1 MKGAWI
7 TMKRYSLLMTLIIFI
22 FVMSACAPREE
33 SGTQMDYEETKKMV
47 VDILKTDDGKKALQ
61 EVMKDEEMKQVL
73 IMDQNVVKETIE
85 TTMTSDKG
93 AKFWQK
99 VFEDPKFVESFATS
113 IKDEHEKVI
122 KGLMTD
128 PEYQK
133 MLIDVLKDPEMEK
146 RMLDT
151 AKSQEFRKHLQDV
164 VMETLSSPLYK
175 AKIQETL
182 LKAAEEMGQ
191 QAGGGQQQQ
200 GGEQSGGEQ
209 GGGGE
214 SGGGGGS

>member
-1 MKGAWI
+1 
-7 TMKRYSLLMTLIIFI
+7 MKRYSLLMILTVLILTLVI
-22 FVMSACAPREE
+22 SGCAPREE
-33 SGTQMDYEETKKMV
+33 SGNQMDYEETKKMV
-47 VDILKTDDGKKALQ
+47 VDILKTDDGKKALE

-73 IMDQNVVKETIE
+73 IMDQSIVKETIK
-85 TTMTSDKG
+85 TTLTSKEG

-99 VFEDPKFVESFATS
+99 VFEDPKFVESFAKS

-133 MLIDVLKDPEMEK
+133 MLIDIFKDPEMEK
-146 RMLDT
+146 SMLEA

-164 VMETLSSPLYK
+164 IMETLSSPLYK

-191 QAGGGQQQQ
+191 QGGGQQQ
-200 GGEQSGGEQ
+200 GGGEEQSGGQE
-209 GGGGE
+209 E
-214 SGGGGGS
+214 GGGGGS

>member
-1 MKGAWI
+1 
-7 TMKRYSLLMTLIIFI
+7 MKRNSLLMTLIVFI

-33 SGTQMDYEETKKMV
+33 SGSQMDYEETKKMV

-93 AKFWQK
+93 VEFWKK
-99 VFEDPKFVESFATS
+99 VFEDPKFVESFAKS

-133 MLIDVLKDPEMEK
+133 MLIDVLQDPEMEK
-146 RMLDT
+146 NMLT
-151 AKSQEFRKHLQDV
+151 AAKSQEFRKHLQDV
-164 VMETLSSPLYK
+164 IMETLSSPLYK

-191 QAGGGQQQQ
+191 QGSSAGGQSE
-200 GGEQSGGEQ
+200 GG
-209 GGGGE
+209 
-214 SGGGGGS
+214 SGGGGQEQGAGGGS

>member
-1 MKGAWI
+1 
-7 TMKRYSLLMTLIIFI
+7 MKRYSLLMTLIVCILAL
-22 FVMSACAPREE
+22 SACAPREE

-93 AKFWQK
+93 AEFWKK

-146 RMLDT
+146 SMLEA
-151 AKSQEFRKHLQDV
+151 AKSQEFRKHLQDI

-175 AKIQETL
+175 VKIQETL
-182 LKAAEEMGQ
+182 LKAAEEAGQ
-191 QAGGGQQQQ
+191 QSGGSQQGQEQEQGSGGGQEQGAGGG
-200 GGEQSGGEQ
+200 S
-209 GGGGE
+209 
-214 SGGGGGS
+214 

>member
-7 TMKRYSLLMTLIIFI
+7 TMKRYSLLMTLIVFI

-33 SGTQMDYEETKKMV
+33 SGSQMDYEETKKMV

-73 IMDQNVVKETIE
+73 VMDQNVVKETIE
-85 TTMTSDKG
+85 TTLTSDKG
-93 AKFWQK
+93 TEFWKK

-146 RMLDT
+146 SMLEA

-175 AKIQETL
+175 VKIQETL
-182 LKAAEEMGQ
+182 LKAAEEAGQ
-191 QAGGGQQQQ
+191 QTGDSQSQQEQDQGSEGGQEQGAGGG
-200 GGEQSGGEQ
+200 S
-209 GGGGE
+209 
-214 SGGGGGS
+214 

>member
-1 MKGAWI
+1 
-7 TMKRYSLLMTLIIFI
+7 MKRYLLLMTLIVCILAL
-22 FVMSACAPREE
+22 SACAPREE

-93 AKFWQK
+93 AEFWKK

-133 MLIDVLKDPEMEK
+133 MLVDVLKDPEMEK
-146 RMLDT
+146 SMLEA
-151 AKSQEFRKHLQDV
+151 AKSQEFRKHLQDI

-175 AKIQETL
+175 VKIQETL
-182 LKAAEEMGQ
+182 LKAAEEAGQ
-191 QAGGGQQQQ
+191 QSGGSQQGQEKDQGSGGGQEQGAGGG
-200 GGEQSGGEQ
+200 S
-209 GGGGE
+209 
-214 SGGGGGS
+214 

>member
-1 MKGAWI
+1 
-7 TMKRYSLLMTLIIFI
+7 MKRYSLLMTLIVCILAL
-22 FVMSACAPREE
+22 SACAPREE

-93 AKFWQK
+93 AEFWKK

-133 MLIDVLKDPEMEK
+133 MLIDVMKDPEMEK
-146 RMLDT
+146 SMLEA
-151 AKSQEFRKHLQDV
+151 AKSQEFRKHLQDI

-175 AKIQETL
+175 VKIQETL
-182 LKAAEEMGQ
+182 LKAAEEAGQ
-191 QAGGGQQQQ
+191 QSGGSQQGQEQEQGSGGGQEQGAGGG
-200 GGEQSGGEQ
+200 S
-209 GGGGE
+209 
-214 SGGGGGS
+214 

>member
-1 MKGAWI
+1 
-7 TMKRYSLLMTLIIFI
+7 MKRYSLLMTLIVCILAL
-22 FVMSACAPREE
+22 SACAPREE

-73 IMDQNVVKETIE
+73 IMDQNIVKETIE

-93 AKFWQK
+93 AEFWKK

-146 RMLDT
+146 SMLEA
-151 AKSQEFRKHLQDV
+151 AKSKEFRKHLQDI

-175 AKIQETL
+175 VKIQETL
-182 LKAAEEMGQ
+182 LKAAEEAGQ
-191 QAGGGQQQQ
+191 QSGGSQQGQEQGSGGGQEQGAGGG
-200 GGEQSGGEQ
+200 S
-209 GGGGE
+209 
-214 SGGGGGS
+214 

>member
-1 MKGAWI
+1 
-7 TMKRYSLLMTLIIFI
+7 MKRCSLLMTLIVCILAL
-22 FVMSACAPREE
+22 SACAPREE

-93 AKFWQK
+93 AEFWKK

-146 RMLDT
+146 SMLEA
-151 AKSQEFRKHLQDV
+151 AKSQEFRKHLQDI

-175 AKIQETL
+175 VKIQETL
-182 LKAAEEMGQ
+182 LKAAEEAGQ
-191 QAGGGQQQQ
+191 QSGGSQQGQEQEQGSGGGQEQGAGGG
-200 GGEQSGGEQ
+200 S
-209 GGGGE
+209 
-214 SGGGGGS
+214 

>member
-1 MKGAWI
+1 
-7 TMKRYSLLMTLIIFI
+7 MKRYSLLMTLVVCILAL
-22 FVMSACAPREE
+22 SACAPREE

-93 AKFWQK
+93 AEFWKK

-133 MLIDVLKDPEMEK
+133 MLIDVMKDPEMEK
-146 RMLDT
+146 SMLEA
-151 AKSQEFRKHLQDV
+151 AKSQEFRKHLQDI

-175 AKIQETL
+175 VKIQETL
-182 LKAAEEMGQ
+182 LKAAEEAGQ
-191 QAGGGQQQQ
+191 QSGGSQQGQEQEQGSGGGQEQGAGGG
-200 GGEQSGGEQ
+200 S
-209 GGGGE
+209 
-214 SGGGGGS
+214 

>member
-1 MKGAWI
+1 
-7 TMKRYSLLMTLIIFI
+7 MKRYSLLMTLIVCILAL
-22 FVMSACAPREE
+22 SACAPREE

-93 AKFWQK
+93 AEFWKK

-146 RMLDT
+146 SMLEA
-151 AKSQEFRKHLQDV
+151 AKSQEFRKHLQDI

-175 AKIQETL
+175 VKIQETL
-182 LKAAEEMGQ
+182 LKAAEEAGQ
-191 QAGGGQQQQ
+191 QSGGSQQGQEQGSGGGQEQGAGGG
-200 GGEQSGGEQ
+200 S
-209 GGGGE
+209 
-214 SGGGGGS
+214 